1 MRLKPSFNQPIT
13 ETDMQTLDK
22 FLETDHKQCDLLLE
36 QAHEAAANGD
46 WSAADAA
53 LRAFAA
59 SLLRHIS
66 MEEDVLF
73 PAFEQAAGS
82 AAGPTAVMRS
92 EHGHL
97 RGLIESATSAARAR
111 DEGLFFAEFEAL
123 QLMLGQHNLKEENV
137 LYPMVARLLAAR
149 TGELLAAM
157 QKPVR
162 SQSCCGQCGATA

>member
-1 MRLKPSFNQPIT
+1 MHRNPSFNHSIT

-36 QAHEAAANGD
+36 QAHDAGANGD

-73 PAFEQAAGS
+73 PAFEQATGS
-82 AAGPTAVMRS
+82 AAGPTAVMRG

-97 RGLIESATSAARAR
+97 RRLIESITSAARAR
-111 DEGLFFAEFEAL
+111 DEGDFFAEFEAL
-123 QLMLGQHNLKEENV
+123 RLMLGQHNLKEENV
-137 LYPMVARLLAAR
+137 LNTMAVCILAAR
-149 TGELLAAM
+149 TDELLAAM
-157 QKPVR
+157 QTPAR
-162 SQSCCGQCGATA
+162 SQSCCGQCGTTA